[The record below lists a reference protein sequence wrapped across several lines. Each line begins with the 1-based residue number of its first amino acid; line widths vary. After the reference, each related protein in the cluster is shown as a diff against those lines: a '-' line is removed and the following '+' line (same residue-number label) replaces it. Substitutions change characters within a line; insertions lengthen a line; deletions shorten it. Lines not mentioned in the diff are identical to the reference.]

1 MLFVFFLIFTYPKIS
16 SPTEEGPIK
25 LILCAFNF
33 STKLAFS
40 DKKPY
45 PGCTASAPE
54 TSHAA
59 IIDGIL
65 RYDSLD

>member
-1 MLFVFFLIFTYPKIS
+1 MKS
-16 SPTEEGPIK
+16 
-25 LILCAFNF
+25 ILCALNF

-54 TSHAA
+54 TSQAA
-59 IIDGIL
+59 IMDGIL
-65 RYDSLD
+65 R